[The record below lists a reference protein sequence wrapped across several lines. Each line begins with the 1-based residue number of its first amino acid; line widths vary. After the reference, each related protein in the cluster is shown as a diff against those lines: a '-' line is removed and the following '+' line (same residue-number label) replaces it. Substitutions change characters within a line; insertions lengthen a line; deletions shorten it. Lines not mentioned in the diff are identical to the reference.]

1 MLDATGKITSGILR
15 GNINQFGDFD
25 QCMQV
30 KTVVKVT
37 PKNPIRVRGKYC
49 LAHIEMQTSNK
60 DLRAP
65 LHFAQGRGLWG
76 SHFGN
81 VSSCANP
88 HNK

>member
-1 MLDATGKITSGILR
+1 MLDATAKITSGVLR

-37 PKNPIRVRGKYC
+37 PEIPVRIRGKYC
-49 LAHIEMQTSNK
+49 LAHIEIQSTSK
-60 DLRAP
+60 ELKVP
-65 LHFAQGRGLWG
+65 LHYAQGRGLWG

-81 VSSCANP
+81 VS
-88 HNK
+88 